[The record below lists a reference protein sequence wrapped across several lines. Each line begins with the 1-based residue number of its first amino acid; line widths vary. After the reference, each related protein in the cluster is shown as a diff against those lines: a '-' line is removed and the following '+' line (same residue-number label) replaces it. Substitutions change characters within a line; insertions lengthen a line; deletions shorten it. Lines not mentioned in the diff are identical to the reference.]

1 MTISDDGLS
10 QYASD
15 PSSRP
20 SWGRVLL
27 GLVMLVAGFLILGD
41 VALFTV
47 VSTILIGWLS
57 IAAGAFEVVTAFWN
71 KKWTGSLWQI
81 LLGALYIAFGVTLV
95 TRPLVGALVLT
106 YALGIML
113 VISGFVRIFLGIKHW
128 RQIGWVFLVSGLFGI
143 LAGLVILTGFPR
155 SGMWVLGFVFAFDLI
170 IHGVAWLTYG
180 WWSPR
185 RIA

>member
-1 MTISDDGLS
+1 
-10 QYASD
+10 
-15 PSSRP
+15 
-20 SWGRVLL
+20 
-27 GLVMLVAGFLILGD
+27 
-41 VALFTV
+41 
-47 VSTILIGWLS
+47 
-57 IAAGAFEVVTAFWN
+57 
-71 KKWTGSLWQI
+71 
-81 LLGALYIAFGVTLV
+81 
-95 TRPLVGALVLT
+95 
-106 YALGIML
+106 ML